1 MRVFDKIDNG
11 KAGVIPSSKFVDL
24 IETLGDGFCT
34 NELAGNLRKVNQMKV
49 VVWNIFTL

>member
-11 KAGVIPSSKFVDL
+11 KVGVIPSSNFVDL

-34 NELAGNLRKVNQMKV
+34 KDLAGNLRKVTQMKV
-49 VVWNIFTL
+49 VVWTILPL